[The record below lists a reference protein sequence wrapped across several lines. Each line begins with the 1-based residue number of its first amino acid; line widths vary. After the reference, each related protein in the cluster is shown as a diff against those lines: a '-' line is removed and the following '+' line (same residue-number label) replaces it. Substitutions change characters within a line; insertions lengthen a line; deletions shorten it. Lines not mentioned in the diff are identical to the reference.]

1 MLLEAPSQRKQLI
14 SMTPLIDVV
23 FILLLFFML
32 SSTFVK
38 TRQLEI
44 KAASASQS
52 QQQSSG
58 RKILLN
64 VGNTVEV
71 DGVSYSLQSDDFER
85 MLQSF
90 ANAGDKVTLA
100 ATGQVNVQN
109 IIRLIDRVRKAGI
122 SELKLSKSV
131 SP

>member
-1 MLLEAPSQRKQLI
+1 MLLEAPAQHKQLI